1 MQPVREASAPPRP
14 RPIAALRQWRS
25 VCYDLRPSYAA
36 RNAMIE
42 TNPIQARIADL
53 SDRVASLRGYL

>member
-1 MQPVREASAPPRP
+1 VHAEIGVRFAILA
-14 RPIAALRQWRS
+14 
-25 VCYDLRPSYAA
+25 DLFQRTAHA
-36 RNAMIE
+36 VMIE